1 MAPEAPSINSLAESS
16 VLSSGTDSRST
27 HMRWGS
33 LSLRLST
40 VFVVVLVA
48 AAFIVGYLFD
58 RGRAKAE
65 ERRELAH
72 LRLHA
77 ERGADE
83 VKRSVQQLRADAL
96 FLAST
101 PPIQGIL
108 RALEGGGTDAVGGS
122 SLDQWRGRLQ
132 QIFLS
137 FAEARPEY
145 AQLRL
150 IGVEDSGRELVRVD
164 KTGDG
169 LQVVPPEALQQKGDR
184 YYFRE
189 AARLKSGFVY
199 LSRVDLN
206 REHGQ
211 ISVPLVPTLRA
222 ATPVYSPEGV
232 LCCVVAVNMDMELPF
247 KRAASFLDRTESLYV
262 VDEKGNFLLHPEPG
276 RAFAFELGPPFR
288 VTDAFPAE
296 AEPLLRALS
305 ASESFLRLTGPD
317 GAALAAF
324 VTTRGFDPQD
334 PKRRFAFLLSEPAE
348 VFQPGGFLRQESLAG
363 MGALLALAIGLVVA
377 AVRRLTRSL
386 TALANASEAI
396 AAGNY
401 RVALDT
407 RVGGEVGRLVLAFRQ
422 MVAEVERREEAV
434 AELNRELER
443 RVDERTAELGR
454 QHALQQ
460 LILDNIA
467 DGVVVADAQGRFLMW
482 NRKAEQIVGSGP
494 QEVEPDHWSLHFG
507 VFRDEA
513 GEPVPA
519 GELPLV
525 RAIRGESSDNVELY
539 LRNPQR
545 TEGRWAQVTAR
556 PLLAADGGIAGAVA
570 MLVDVTEHKRLR
582 QRLESQRVELTRI
595 GRLAL
600 RAEIASST
608 AHRLSQPIAAMNA
621 YAGAAVRLETQGRLA
636 PAELLDLLS
645 RIESQ
650 AQEAGAIL
658 DKLRALIRR
667 GDQPALA
674 IDVNRVVDS
683 CLDFLAEGIRSRGV
697 RVRRHFAQD
706 LPKPL
711 GDPVALG
718 HALIQLVTN
727 ALEAMDA
734 TPQVER
740 RLSIYTGQ
748 ESAAGPVVIEVSD
761 TGPGV
766 PQELVDR
773 LFEPW
778 RMDQPEALGV
788 GLAVVRSIV
797 ETHGGRINMKNNEKG
812 GATFRVELPSD
823 RGVAV

>member
-1 MAPEAPSINSLAESS
+1 
-16 VLSSGTDSRST
+16 
-27 HMRWGS
+27 MRWGS

-58 RGRAKAE
+58 HGRAKAE

-83 VKRSVQQLRADAL
+83 VKRSMQQLRADAL

-108 RALEGGGTDAVGGS
+108 RAREGGGMDAVGGS

-137 FAEARPEY
+137 FAETRPEY

-164 KTGDG
+164 KTGEG
-169 LQVVPPEALQQKGDR
+169 LQVIPPEALQQKGDR

-189 AARLKSGFVY
+189 AARLNSGSVY

-211 ISVPLVPTLRA
+211 ISVPQVPTLRA
-222 ATPVYSPEGV
+222 ATPVYGPDGA

-247 KRAASFLDRTESLYV
+247 KRAASFLDRTESMYV
-262 VDEKGNFLLHPEPG
+262 IDEKGNFLLHPEPG
-276 RAFAFELGPPFR
+276 HAFAFELGPPFR
-288 VTDAFPAE
+288 LTDAFPDE

-305 ASESFLRLTGPD
+305 EGESFIRLTGPE
-317 GAALAAF
+317 GAALVAY
-324 VTTRGFDPQD
+324 VTTRAFDPQD
-334 PKRRFAFLLSEPAE
+334 PKRRLAFLLSEPAE
-348 VFQPGGFLRQESLAG
+348 QVFQTGGFLRQESLAG
-363 MGALLALAIGLVVA
+363 MGALLALAIALVVA
-377 AVRRLTRSL
+377 AVQRLTRSL

-401 RVALDT
+401 GIALDN

-422 MVAEVERREEAV
+422 MVSEVERREEAL

-519 GELPLV
+519 AELPLV

-582 QRLESQRVELTRI
+582 QRLESQRVELTRV

-621 YAGAAVRLETQGRLA
+621 YAGAAVRLQTQGRLA

-674 IDVNRVVDS
+674 IDVNRVVES
-683 CLDFLAEGIRSRGV
+683 SLDFLAEGIRSRGV
-697 RVRRHFAQD
+697 GVRRHFAQD

-718 HALIQLVTN
+718 HVLIQLVTN
-727 ALEAMDA
+727 SLEAMDV
-734 TPQVER
+734 TPKAER

-748 ESAAGPVVIEVSD
+748 ESATGPVVIEVSD

-788 GLAVVRSIV
+788 GLSVARSIV
-797 ETHGGRINMKNNEKG
+797 ETHGGRISMTNNKNG